1 MRGHARDRE
10 ALRGPGA
17 LDEISPAAPVG
28 VGHHRLSADLMEGD
42 ILRGMAC
49 RGRDRQGSE
58 DAIGIARGPLQNLH
72 AAHRAAGDAKER
84 LDAKVVEQQGLR
96 PHHVGDGDDRKVE
109 PERVAG
115 LRVDRRRAG
124 GAHAA
129 AEDIRADD
137 EESVGVEGPAGT
149 DHRFPPAGPACHRMK
164 VRDMLVCGQ
173 RVADEKG
180 VRARRVEGAIG
191 LIGDGERRESR
202 ARIHDQR
209 RGRIDAEREA
219 VRRRGLAQGAIRQYR
234 CLAHRGPPFG
244 PIRSLC
250 RTRRLLYRKLRRAQD
265 DVGWVVSPNG
275 GTSAVRVPRNRR
287 CQCADS
293 GPSPRAWRTR

>member
-10 ALRGPGA
+10 AFRRPGA
-17 LDEISPAAPVG
+17 LDEISPAPPVG

-42 ILRGMAC
+42 ILRGVTS
-49 RGRDRQGSE
+49 RGRDRQGGE

-84 LDAKVVEQQGLR
+84 LDAEVIDEQRLR

-109 PERVAG
+109 SERIAG
-115 LRVDRRRAG
+115 VGVDRRRAS
-124 GAHAA
+124 GAHAP

-137 EESVGVEGPAGT
+137 EEAVGVERKAGT
-149 DHRFPPAGPACHRMK
+149 DHRFPPAGPARHRME
-164 VRDMLVCGQ
+164 VCDMLVGGQ
-173 RVADEKG
+173 RMADEKG

-209 RGRIDAEREA
+209 RGRIDAERET
-219 VRRRGLAQGAIRQYR
+219 VRRRGLAQGAIRQY
-234 CLAHRGPPFG
+234 CCVAHRGPPFA
-244 PIRSLC
+244 PSCSLC
-250 RTRRLLYRKLRRAQD
+250 RTRRLLYRKLGRAQD
-265 DVGWVVSPNG
+265 DAARGRVSG
-275 GTSAVRVPRNRR
+275 
-287 CQCADS
+287 
-293 GPSPRAWRTR
+293 